1 MVKASIYFSK
11 NQSCAVSVS
20 VTVPIGPA
28 NVSVNVCMSDA
39 IRILNEK
46 AKKLNNWRTNWR
58 RPVEPSPRILG
69 SEWLEEAR

>member
-1 MVKASIYFSK
+1 MVKPSIYFSK

-28 NVSVNVCMSDA
+28 DLSVNVCMSDA

-46 AKKLNNWRTNWR
+46 AKKLNNGRTNWQ
-58 RPVEPSPRILG
+58 RPVKPSSRIFR
-69 SEWLEEAR
+69 SEWFEEAR